1 MKITKLIKFEI
12 TPPQFCVI
20 KATVCSDK
28 IPEQPQKR
36 SVYSHYREWVSSQRC
51 QYSVCSCYLVERLEI
66 QQKIYG
72 AESSGIEYKRETG
85 KFQLRNIKLI
95 MCQTAERYGYD
106 ISGYSNNGCFFNCP
120 LCLCQPFVVHPFADS
135 IEWQRE
141 QPLPDIKRQIDLGI
155 CDSQPNYKRND
166 KNNVFSLTVLS
177 QK

>member
-1 MKITKLIKFEI
+1 MGKNH
-12 TPPQFCVI
+12 
-20 KATVCSDK
+20 A
-28 IPEQPQKR
+28 
-36 SVYSHYREWVSSQRC
+36 SQYANFGSLR
-51 QYSVCSCYLVERLEI
+51 
-66 QQKIYG
+66 
-72 AESSGIEYKRETG
+72 SGIEYKRETG

-95 MCQTAERYGYD
+95 MCQTAERYD

>member
-1 MKITKLIKFEI
+1 MKLP
-12 TPPQFCVI
+12 PPQFCVI

-36 SVYSHYREWVSSQRC
+36 SVYSHYRELELAPERC
-51 QYSVCSCYLVERLEI
+51 QYSVCSCYLVLRLENK
-66 QQKIYG
+66 QKIYG
-72 AESSGIEYKRETG
+72 TESSGIEYKRETG

-95 MCQTAERYGYD
+95 MCQTAERYD

-120 LCLCQPFVVHPFADS
+120 LCLCQPFVRHPFAATAYNGK
-135 IEWQRE
+135 EQ